1 MGYKKLRVFDSIH
14 IMKSLHSL
22 DYWTSVSLESI
33 WKAQVA
39 QCIEAS
45 KTGDTIQDD
54 TSPAE
59 DDWEFINSTD
69 EEWEFI
75 DNTIIAEPFWG
86 HVVNRN

>member
-1 MGYKKLRVFDSIH
+1 MRSID
-14 IMKSLHSL
+14 SL
-22 DYWTSVSLESI
+22 DYWTNVCLESI

-45 KTGDTIQDD
+45 QTGDTIQDD
-54 TSPAE
+54 TSPTSLTGE
-59 DDWEFINSTD
+59 SWDITYNTD

>member
-1 MGYKKLRVFDSIH
+1 
-14 IMKSLHSL
+14 MKSIHSL
-22 DYWTSVSLESI
+22 DYWTNVCLESI

-54 TSPAE
+54 TSPEEEE
-59 DDWEFINSTD
+59 D
-69 EEWEFI
+69 WEFI

-86 HVVNRN
+86 QVVNRN